1 MATPRR
7 VVRRLQADT
16 DARAAVFWYRREAGL
31 DIAARFSL
39 ALRQATAA
47 LAQSPDLGAPLTAQ
61 LPQVP
66 NVRSWRVAGFPYR
79 IFYRSTRAQIELW
92 RVLHDAQVTTDSFD
106 SND

>member
-1 MATPRR
+1 MAKPRR

-16 DARAAVFWYRREAGL
+16 DARAAILWYRREAGL

-47 LAQSPDLGAPLTAQ
+47 LAQAPDRGAPLTAQ
-61 LPQVP
+61 LPHIA
-66 NVRSWRVAGFPYR
+66 NIRSWRVAGFPYR

-92 RVLHDAQVTTDSFD
+92 RILHDAQVTIDSFERD
-106 SND
+106 D